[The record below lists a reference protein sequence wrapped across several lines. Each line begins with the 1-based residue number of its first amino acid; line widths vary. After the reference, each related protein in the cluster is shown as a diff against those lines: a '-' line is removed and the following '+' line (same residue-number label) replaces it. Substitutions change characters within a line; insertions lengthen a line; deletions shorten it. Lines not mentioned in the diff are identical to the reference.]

1 MNDYNPFVCNWS
13 IEEKKAMGMSEAGL
27 IASIADCQECINQG
41 VNPEKY
47 ADQISVY
54 RKELEFRKFRKKL
67 QSMRVQ
73 SRRARS

>member
-54 RKELEFRKFRKKL
+54 RKEL
-67 QSMRVQ
+67 Q

>member
-54 RKELEFRKFRKKL
+54 RKELEFRKFRKEL
-67 QSMRVQ
+67 Q